1 MGQEKLKN
9 LEKYGTV
16 LGKSSKTIAAETN
29 IDENAAAIKRK
40 TEKAKFKPEYNPL
53 MGTASGSGAYF
64 RPARRSGPAGGDEV
78 NFLGSYDCTKR
89 RNCEVLYSCPRL

>member
-1 MGQEKLKN
+1 MKKEEKLRQEKLKN

-40 TEKAKFKPEYNPL
+40 TEKAKFKPGRCNTTKYI
-53 MGTASGSGAYF
+53 AAYM
-64 RPARRSGPAGGDEV
+64 
-78 NFLGSYDCTKR
+78 
-89 RNCEVLYSCPRL
+89 